1 MKASIKYLAIFSNKN
16 KYSIVHMCKFFG
28 VSKSGYYDFV
38 KKINVPAKDK
48 YIASLISECQEK
60 SNKTYGCRRVKIWLE
75 KQKHIFLNRT
85 SNQNRLFNAI
95 PNIRIRNRNNEKC
108 NRYKKSKK

>member
-38 KKINVPAKDK
+38 KKINVPQ
-48 YIASLISECQEK
+48 IASAS
-60 SNKTYGCRRVKIWLE
+60 
-75 KQKHIFLNRT
+75 
-85 SNQNRLFNAI
+85 
-95 PNIRIRNRNNEKC
+95 
-108 NRYKKSKK
+108 